1 MYLCD
6 TLALRF
12 FAGLWLKKMH
22 TIYLAL
28 GTNLGDRM
36 DNLHRAVAA
45 LPPTVKVTA
54 LSSVY
59 ETPPWGYDDQPTFLN
74 MALSGETELD
84 PLALIAFLKKIETE
98 LGREKTFR
106 NGPRIIDMDIL
117 FYDDLVFDQAD
128 LIIPHPRLHERA
140 FVLVPLNDIAPEF
153 VHPVQNRTVRDLLKD
168 VDTKGVNLY
177 GRLD

>member
-1 MYLCD
+1 M
-6 TLALRF
+6 TT
-12 FAGLWLKKMH
+12 H

-45 LPPTVKVTA
+45 LPPTIRVTA

-59 ETPPWGYDDQPTFLN
+59 ETPPWGYADQPAFLN
-74 MALSGETELD
+74 MALAGETDLE
-84 PLALIAFLKKIETE
+84 PLALIAFLKKLETE
-98 LGREKTFR
+98 LGREKIFR
-106 NGPRIIDMDIL
+106 NGPRLIDIDIL
-117 FYDDLVFDQAD
+117 FYDDLVFEQAD
-128 LIIPHPRLHERA
+128 LVIPHPRLQERS
-140 FVLVPLNDIAPEF
+140 FVLVPLNDIAPEL
-153 VHPVQNRTVRDLLKD
+153 VHPELKRTVHDLLQD